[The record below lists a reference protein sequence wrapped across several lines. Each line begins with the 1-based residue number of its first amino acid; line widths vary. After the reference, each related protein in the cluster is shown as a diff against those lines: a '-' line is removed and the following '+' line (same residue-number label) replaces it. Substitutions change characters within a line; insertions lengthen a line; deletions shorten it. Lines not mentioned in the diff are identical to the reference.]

1 MTRFFVSTVVA
12 LIAISGLAFTLIVI
26 VIARSPYTHGN
37 LSPQGYDRTD
47 IAYVGEELPFDGLG
61 LADPQL
67 ARTGDPVRDGALL
80 FFQYG
85 CASCHGIRGQG
96 GVLGTDLDEAS
107 PSEIRREVRDGPEG
121 MPAFR
126 SDSLSDEDLEKI
138 IAFLT
143 SAPDEASEETD
154 ADSGGP
160 TSEPWERGGLKGGS
174 VWEKIIAFLR
184 TVFEEV
190 PEAADAEPNAAAPG
204 PGERADQH

>member
-1 MTRFFVSTVVA
+1 VSRFFVSWTVVG
-12 LIAISGLAFTLIVI
+12 LIAISGLAFTLIAI

-37 LSPQGYDRTD
+37 LSPQGYDRTE
-47 IAYVGEELPFDGLG
+47 IAYIGEEAPFDGLG

-67 ARTGDPVRDGALL
+67 ARTGDPIRDGALL

-126 SDSLSDEDLEKI
+126 SDYLSDEDVEKI

-143 SAPDEASEETD
+143 SRDKEAPGATADETD
-154 ADSGGP
+154 GP
-160 TSEPWERGGLKGGS
+160 TPEPGEREVLKGGS

-184 TVFEEV
+184 SATRDV
-190 PEAADAEPNAAAPG
+190 PAAAPG
-204 PGERADQH
+204 E